1 MSDNHSR
8 TGSHFLSRIHPP
20 VFYPA
25 TIILLGL
32 ALLASLFQREARA
45 TFSAVQGWIVS
56 NVGWV
61 YILVVA
67 LILLAVLYCMVSRMG
82 NIKLG
87 PDHSTPDYSNTA
99 WFSMLFCAGMGIGL
113 MFFGVAEPLMHMLSP
128 PVGEGGTAAAVR
140 EAILITFFH
149 WGLHAWAIYAIV
161 ALILALFAYRHGLP
175 LTLRSALYPLIG
187 ERIYGPIGHIVD
199 IFAVVSTV
207 LGVATSLGFGVLQMN
222 AGLQFLF
229 GIEIS
234 TGVQIVLIIVATA
247 LATLSVMSGLDKG
260 IRRLSELN
268 MTLAVLLLLFVLVLG
283 PTVFLVQAFV
293 QNTGAYLSQL
303 VGKTFNLYAY
313 QRTDWLG
320 GWTLFYWGWW
330 LSWSPFVGMFIARIS
345 RGRTIRQFC
354 AGMLFVPVGF
364 TFLWMTVFGDT
375 AMVLVLD
382 RGVDELARM
391 TQQDSSLA
399 LFVFLEQFP
408 FSQVMSGLAIG
419 MVLIFFVTSA
429 DSGALVVDM
438 LASGG
443 RQHTFPW
450 QRLFWSIGTGVMA
463 IALLLADGLQALQ
476 TATLA
481 SALPFSLVLM
491 AAIWGLFKALHADLT
506 KHATSDVVPLS
517 RHASNESDEDW
528 RRRLRSMMSF
538 PKRSHVERFIQDTV
552 QPALQEVVEELAKQ
566 GVRAEFKADGTGMAG
581 LRVLHDSEVDFIYE
595 VHPRPYLLPSFIG
608 YGDGVVEND
617 DANDARKY
625 FRAEVYLKEGG
636 QNYDIMGWPRQSV
649 ISDILDQY
657 ERHLHFLHLLR

>member
-1 MSDNHSR
+1 MTEDSKKR
-8 TGSHFLSRIHPP
+8 LHFLSRIHPP

-25 TIILLGL
+25 TGILLAL
-32 ALLASLFQREARA
+32 ALLASLFHDQSQAVFA
-45 TFSAVQGWIVS
+45 AVQGWIVL

-67 LILLAVLYCMVSRMG
+67 LILLATIYCMVSRIG

-87 PDHSTPDYSNTA
+87 PDHSKPDYTNTS
-99 WFSMLFCAGMGIGL
+99 WFAMLFCAGMGIGL

-128 PVGEGGTAAAVR
+128 PVGEGGTVAAAR
-140 EAILITFFH
+140 EAIKITFFH

-187 ERIYGPIGHIVD
+187 ERIYGPIGHMVD
-199 IFAVVSTV
+199 VFAVVSTV

-234 TGVQIVLIIVATA
+234 TGVQIILIVIATGF
-247 LATLSVMSGLDKG
+247 ATLSVMVGLDKG

-268 MTLAVLLLLFVLVLG
+268 MILAVLLLLFVLVMG
-283 PTVFLVQAFV
+283 PTVFLLQAYV

-303 VGKTFNLYAY
+303 VQKTFNLYAY
-313 QRTDWLG
+313 NRTDWLG

-345 RGRTIRQFC
+345 RGRTIREFI

-375 AMVLVLD
+375 AIDLVLNQ
-382 RGVDELARM
+382 GFTELAEV
-391 TQQDSSLA
+391 TQKDSSLA
-399 LFVFLEQFP
+399 LFVFLQQFP
-408 FSQVMSGLAIG
+408 FSEVISGLAIL
-419 MVLIFFVTSA
+419 MVLVFFVTSA

-443 RQHTFPW
+443 REQTFAW

-481 SALPFSLVLM
+481 SALPFSLILL
-491 AAIWGLFKALHADLT
+491 ASIWGLLKALQADVT
-506 KHATSDVVPLS
+506 KYATNDVVPLS
-517 RHASNESDEDW
+517 RHSSGEGGDW
-528 RRRLRSMMSF
+528 HARLRSMMSF
-538 PKRSHVERFIQDTV
+538 PRRTHVQRFIEEV
-552 QPALQEVVEELAKQ
+552 VLPACQEVAEELSKQ
-566 GVRAEFKADGTGMAG
+566 GVQAEVKTNAKGMAG
-581 LRVLHDSEVDFIYE
+581 LQVMHDKEVDFIYE
-595 VHPRPYLLPSFIG
+595 VHPRAYLQPSFVG
-608 YGDGVVEND
+608 TVNGNGDEND
-617 DANDARKY
+617 DSEARKY

-636 QNYDIMGWPRQSV
+636 QNYDIMGWRRQDV
-649 ISDILDQY
+649 INDVLDQY